1 MLINTGGRT
10 DTVQYFSDWLLK
22 RFQEGFVYSRN
33 PLFPQKVTRYELTPE
48 KVDCVLFC
56 SKNYAPILPRLHE
69 ITKRFNTY
77 FFYTITAYGKDI
89 EPGVPSFDQSIDTL
103 YKLEKQVGKER
114 IVWRYDPVLLT
125 KKYTVQQHMI
135 SFTHMAARLSGHVS
149 KCVFSFVEMYEKL
162 MHNMPELEILTEED
176 METLAEGLG
185 AAARKYRIPIQSCA
199 TKADYSRYGI
209 LPCGC
214 VTLDALGKAN
224 GVKFKDLKHKGMR
237 RGCTCMVS
245 HDIGA
250 YNTCPNGCRYC
261 YANVNPES
269 ALQNFEKH
277 DKNSPILLG
286 SVSPD
291 DDIIYGNQ
299 QSFLD
304 VTDPQLE
311 LFF

>member
-1 MLINTGGRT
+1 
-10 DTVQYFSDWLLK
+10 
-22 RFQEGFVYSRN
+22 
-33 PLFPQKVTRYELTPE
+33 
-48 KVDCVLFC
+48 
-56 SKNYAPILPRLHE
+56 
-69 ITKRFNTY
+69 
-77 FFYTITAYGKDI
+77 
-89 EPGVPSFDQSIDTL
+89 
-103 YKLEKQVGKER
+103 
-114 IVWRYDPVLLT
+114 
-125 KKYTVQQHMI
+125 
-135 SFTHMAARLSGHVS
+135 
-149 KCVFSFVEMYEKL
+149 
-162 MHNMPELEILTEED
+162 
-176 METLAEGLG
+176 
-185 AAARKYRIPIQSCA
+185 
-199 TKADYSRYGI
+199 
-209 LPCGC
+209 
-214 VTLDALGKAN
+214 
-224 GVKFKDLKHKGMR
+224 
-237 RGCTCMVS
+237 MVS